1 MFHSIHCIFIHLS
14 IAKITYLIKNEV
26 SKSYEP
32 DDKKVHT
39 SKIVLFPVTIFKTL
53 LLPDTMLLIRFFFR
67 IGYGKSDKP
76 DRVLFIFYAFK

>member
-1 MFHSIHCIFIHLS
+1 MFHSIHGIFIHLS

-39 SKIVLFPVTIFKTL
+39 SKIVL
-53 LLPDTMLLIRFFFR
+53 LIMR
-67 IGYGKSDKP
+67 ISS
-76 DRVLFIFYAFK
+76 